1 MRPYLDDIASPL
13 IYIKLYH
20 TNNWAPD
27 KVGEDKINKLLFG
40 WLSLRN
46 LPKIWYRVKHEKNNR
61 TPNSYA

>member
-40 WLSLRN
+40 WL
-46 LPKIWYRVKHEKNNR
+46 
-61 TPNSYA
+61 